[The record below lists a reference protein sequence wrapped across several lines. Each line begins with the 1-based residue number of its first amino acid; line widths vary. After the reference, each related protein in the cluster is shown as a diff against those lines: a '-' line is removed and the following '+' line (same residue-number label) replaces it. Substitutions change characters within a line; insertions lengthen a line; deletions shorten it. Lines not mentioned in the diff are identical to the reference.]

1 MLMMNLDF
9 FNDKI
14 TNEKKFLEFLKL
26 YIITFILCFY
36 MIYTDPNIIFCIILY
51 YTIPV
56 TI

>member
-1 MLMMNLDF
+1 MMNLDF

-51 YTIPV
+51 YTYT